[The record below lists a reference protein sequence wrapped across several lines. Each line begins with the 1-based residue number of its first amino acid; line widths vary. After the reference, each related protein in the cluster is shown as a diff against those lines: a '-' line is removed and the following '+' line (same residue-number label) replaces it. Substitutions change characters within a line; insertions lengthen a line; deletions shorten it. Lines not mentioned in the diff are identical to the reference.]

1 MTDAPLVIF
10 ATFVP
15 APGHEQAVQ
24 HALQAVLPATR
35 SEPGCLRFDL
45 YVSFEPVMTFRMF
58 EIFRS
63 QEAMDAHR
71 DTDHYRAFRA
81 TVVPLLAAEPVVVK
95 MAPLDVVAVPG
106 ACA

>member
-15 APGHEQAVQ
+15 EPGHEQAVQ

-45 YVSFEPVMTFRMF
+45 YVSVEPVTTFRLF
-58 EIFRS
+58 EIFS
-63 QEAMDAHR
+63 SHEAMHAHR

-81 TVVPLLAAEPVVVK
+81 AVVPLLAAEPVVVK
-95 MAPLDVVAVPG
+95 MAPLDVVAVP
-106 ACA
+106 